1 MTIDELIPSI
11 TPLSHGEKIRLLQVV
26 AQQLARETTAS
37 GHAEHRCTPNPL
49 KGSVTFE
56 KDILSP
62 LGDEWDVNR

>member
-11 TPLSHGEKIRLLQVV
+11 ISLSHAEKIRLLQVV
-26 AQQLARETTAS
+26 VQQLARETTAS
-37 GHAEHRCTPNPL
+37 QHTELPRAANPL

-62 LGDEWDVNR
+62 IDEQWDAVR